1 MFTFVILFVQSF
13 AQPVLWTVLAGMID
27 QPLSG
32 SKALSV
38 EKIIYHANF
47 RQEGLSY
54 DIALMKLKLPLSFN
68 GKNLLCK
75 IDIQM
80 GLIA

>member
-1 MFTFVILFVQSF
+1 MYDGPVLIFVILFVQSF
-13 AQPVLWTVLAGMID
+13 GQSASWTVHAGMID

-38 EKIIYHANF
+38 EKIIYHAKF
-47 RQEGLSY
+47 RQGGLGY

-68 GKNLLCK
+68 GKNELFVT
-75 IDIQM
+75 
-80 GLIA
+80 G